1 VHGGPRGGGMRSN
14 GGRPPQ
20 GPGGAQMRRHG
31 PPGGRK
37 RSK

>member
-1 VHGGPRGGGMRSN
+1 MHGGPRGAGGMRSN

-31 PPGGRK
+31 PGRK